1 MITQATG
8 ILSEDGALR
17 FHRRFGAPLDE
28 VWAWI
33 TDPDQSAK
41 WIGRWTGDPSTG
53 SLHLHVDTEAAR
65 GTQDLVIETC
75 APPRELVVRL
85 ETWQVGLTLSHGNS
99 VTTVEL
105 AQGIDDA
112 DDAEQ
117 VGPVW
122 DYYLDRLTAA
132 TSTGTWKACRST
144 TTGGWHATTGR
155 CTSVRSRSANPPR
168 CPGHKPP
175 APRARRRRR

>member
-132 TSTGTWKACRST
+132 TSHGDLEGMSFDDYRRLARHYRKMYKRQKPIRQPST
-144 TTGGWHATTGR
+144 M
-155 CTSVRSRSANPPR
+155 PR
-168 CPGHKPP
+168 T
-175 APRARRRRR
+175 